1 MGFPG
6 KYFRMQSITPSI
18 NSRPSPWPRWLA
30 AVTTR
35 PKETPP
41 SAGYTRAYAT
51 IASPSLMKNM
61 ASDEVDVVGVLDDLG
76 LGHDEDGRPE
86 PVNLK
91 EFSGG

>member
-35 PKETPP
+35 VCDDCVSVLDE
-41 SAGYTRAYAT
+41 
-51 IASPSLMKNM
+51 NM
-61 ASDEVDVVGVLDDLG
+61 ASDQVDVVGVLDDPG

-86 PVNLK
+86 PANLK